1 VVYKATG
8 SEKSDRP
15 VFSGKVN
22 QLRQAAFPEPQNP
35 IHFVG
40 GERKR
45 VQLISGN
52 FSAEHVLPGP
62 VFKECALQAI

>member
-40 GERKR
+40 GERE
-45 VQLISGN
+45 S
-52 FSAEHVLPGP
+52 SADLREFQCRARPAWSSL
-62 VFKECALQAI
+62 